1 MMKAGRGE
9 TDPAVNL
16 QAGFAALGSGFMST
30 DSFYTTSI
38 TVTCPRCGKPS
49 RKLLREVVTNVIT
62 LCNHCP
68 TAIDIG
74 TPEWRAVIDA
84 AAERANRRSV
94 PAQ

>member
-1 MMKAGRGE
+1 MTRAGRGE
-9 TDPAVNL
+9 TDAAVNF
-16 QAGFAALGSGFMST
+16 QAGYIALGCGFMST

-38 TVTCPRCGKPS
+38 TVTCPRCAKPS
-49 RKLLREVVTNVIT
+49 RKLLREVVTNIIT

-84 AAERANRRSV
+84 AVERASQRSM

>member
-1 MMKAGRGE
+1 
-9 TDPAVNL
+9 
-16 QAGFAALGSGFMST
+16 MSAE
-30 DSFYTTSI
+30 SFYTTTV

-74 TPEWRAVIDA
+74 SPEWRAVIDA
-84 AAERANRRSV
+84 AVDRAGRGAM

>member
-1 MMKAGRGE
+1 
-9 TDPAVNL
+9 
-16 QAGFAALGSGFMST
+16 MST
-30 DSFYTTSI
+30 DAFYNTTI

-49 RKLLREVVTNVIT
+49 HKLLREVVTNSVT

-84 AAERANRRSV
+84 AAEGARRHTL

>member
-1 MMKAGRGE
+1 
-9 TDPAVNL
+9 
-16 QAGFAALGSGFMST
+16 MST

-49 RKLLREVVTNVIT
+49 RKLLREVVTNIIT

-68 TAIDIG
+68 TAIDIS

-84 AAERANRRSV
+84 AVETARHPRV
-94 PAQ
+94 HAQ